1 MKDFTVLTDNNPLTY
16 ILTSPKLDATGQR
29 WASALGQFNF
39 DILYRAG
46 FKNADADGLSRYPF
60 DKESVTE
67 SQDTEENSLKIENEA
82 VKAICSTITVP
93 PFIEIVPCKNINIV
107 EALEDPGQVMA
118 QVEFREIRKSQREDK
133 VVDRWRRA
141 VLDKKI
147 PKNNLSKE
155 DIVMR
160 RYYKNFIMKRGV
172 LYRKLEDGDIIREQL
187 VIPQKFRQ
195 DILKGLHTD
204 VGHPGRDRTLRL
216 LRDRY
221 FWPGMSTD
229 VEKYIS
235 GCDRCIRRKTNT
247 NSRAPLVNVTTTYP
261 LELVCMD
268 FLTLEESKGG
278 IANILVV
285 TDHFTKYSLAIPTR
299 NQTAKTTAEA
309 LYNNLIVNYG
319 IPTILHSDQGANFE
333 SETIKELCQLL
344 NTKKSHTTIYHPMG
358 NAIPERFNRTLLDM
372 LGTLEN
378 TQKHNWKKYV
388 PSLVYAY
395 NCTPHESTNVA
406 PF

>member
-1 MKDFTVLTDNNPLTY
+1 
-16 ILTSPKLDATGQR
+16 
-29 WASALGQFNF
+29 
-39 DILYRAG
+39 
-46 FKNADADGLSRYPF
+46 
-60 DKESVTE
+60 
-67 SQDTEENSLKIENEA
+67 
-82 VKAICSTITVP
+82 
-93 PFIEIVPCKNINIV
+93 
-107 EALEDPGQVMA
+107 
-118 QVEFREIRKSQREDK
+118 
-133 VVDRWRRA
+133 
-141 VLDKKI
+141 
-147 PKNNLSKE
+147 
-155 DIVMR
+155 MR

-195 DILKGLHTD
+195 DILKDLHTD
-204 VGHPGRDRTLRL
+204 VGRPGRDRTLRL

-309 LYNNLIVNYG
+309 L
-319 IPTILHSDQGANFE
+319 
-333 SETIKELCQLL
+333 
-344 NTKKSHTTIYHPMG
+344 
-358 NAIPERFNRTLLDM
+358 
-372 LGTLEN
+372 
-378 TQKHNWKKYV
+378 
-388 PSLVYAY
+388 
-395 NCTPHESTNVA
+395 
-406 PF
+406 